1 MPIRFGVYQFDPDT
15 GDLRRDGRPVR
26 LQPQPARMLAAL
38 LAQPGEIVT
47 RESLQHA
54 IWGHDTHVDF
64 ERGLNFCAA
73 QIRGALRDSASSPR
87 FIETVPRRGYRFIAP
102 VSQPL
107 VEAGRPIQK
116 ELPPDP
122 ELPPA
127 MELPPEGG
135 SHKTPHSRLLPRSW
149 LPPLGGR
156 LAASAA
162 LLAIAIAAAVLLAR
176 GTMASPP
183 RIAVVPFD
191 NETGSPD
198 FDRIAKGVS
207 DATVARLTTPER
219 LPRFGVIGNAAVLRF
234 TFVPRDLKAM
244 GDTLGAEY
252 IVLGQ
257 VKRDE
262 RGFRIVAHLIRV
274 SDQTHVWASTFDRG
288 ALDLAEQSAIAE
300 AIAQAVTDHVGRG

>member
-1 MPIRFGVYQFDPDT
+1 MPIWFGVYEFDPSS
-15 GDLRRDGRPVR
+15 GDLRREGRPVR

-38 LAQPGEIVT
+38 LAQPGQIVT
-47 RESLQHA
+47 RETLQEA

-73 QIRGALRDSASSPR
+73 QIRSALRDSASSPR
-87 FIETVPRRGYRFIAP
+87 FVETIPRRGYRFIAP
-102 VSQPL
+102 VH
-107 VEAGRPIQK
+107 AADG
-116 ELPPDP
+116 
-122 ELPPA
+122 
-127 MELPPEGG
+127 PPEGR
-135 SHKTPHSRLLPRSW
+135 SRKITEEERVSPTGHLLW

-156 LAASAA
+156 SLWTAAA
-162 LLAIAIAAAVLLAR
+162 LLVIAIAAVALVAR
-176 GTMASPP
+176 GTTPSPP

-191 NETGSPD
+191 NETGSSD

-207 DATVARLTTPER
+207 DATVVRLTTPER
-219 LPRFGVIGNAAVLRF
+219 LPRFGVIGNAAALRF

-244 GDTLGAEY
+244 GQSLGAQY

-274 SDQTHVWASTFDRG
+274 SDQTHVWAKVFDRS
-288 ALDLAEQSAIAE
+288 ALDLEEQSAIAE
-300 AIAQAVTDHVGRG
+300 AVAQAVTDHVGRG

>member
-1 MPIRFGVYQFDPDT
+1 MSISFGVYEFDPAS
-15 GDLRRDGRPVR
+15 GDLRRGGRPVR

-38 LAQPGEIVT
+38 LEHPGEIIT
-47 RESLQHA
+47 REALQEA

-73 QIRGALRDSASSPR
+73 QIRSALRDPASSPR

-102 VSQPL
+102 VG
-107 VEAGRPIQK
+107 V
-116 ELPPDP
+116 
-122 ELPPA
+122 
-127 MELPPEGG
+127 PPEGG
-135 SHKTPHSRLLPRSW
+135 RHAMAVGAD
-149 LPPLGGR
+149 LPPETGSWKNTSSSR
-156 LAASAA
+156 ARTLAVAAA
-162 LLAIAIAAAVLLAR
+162 LLVLAVAAVALVAR
-176 GTMASPP
+176 GTTIAVP

-207 DATVARLTTPER
+207 DATVVRLTTPER
-219 LPRFGVIGNAAVLRF
+219 LPRFGVIGNAAALRF

-244 GDTLGAEY
+244 GDSLRAQY

-257 VKRDE
+257 LKRDE

-274 SDQTHVWASTFDRG
+274 GDLTHVWAQSFDRDR
-288 ALDLAEQSAIAE
+288 LDLEEQSAIAE
-300 AIAQAVTDHVGRG
+300 AIAQAVTGRVGRS

>member
-1 MPIRFGVYQFDPDT
+1 MQVSFGVYEFDPT
-15 GDLRRDGRPVR
+15 SGDLCRDGRPVR

-47 RESLQHA
+47 REALQEA

-73 QIRGALRDSASSPR
+73 QIRSALRDSASSPR
-87 FIETVPRRGYRFIAP
+87 FIETIPRRGYRFIAP
-102 VSQPL
+102 VNS
-107 VEAGRPIQK
+107 
-116 ELPPDP
+116 
-122 ELPPA
+122 LPPA
-127 MELPPEGG
+127 RG
-135 SHKTPHSRLLPRSW
+135 SH
-149 LPPLGGR
+149 PPSPLRGFSEARAVFAGKR
-156 LAASAA
+156 PLWAGAA
-162 LLAIAIAAAVLLAR
+162 LLLLAVAAVALVAR
-176 GTMASPP
+176 GTTTAVP

-207 DATVARLTTPER
+207 DATVVRLTIPER
-219 LPRFGVIGNAAVLRF
+219 LPRFGVIGNAAALRF

-244 GDTLGAEY
+244 GETLGAQY

-274 SDQTHVWASTFDRG
+274 SDQTHVWAQAFDRG
-288 ALDLAEQSAIAE
+288 TLDLEAQSAIAE
-300 AIAQAVTDHVGRG
+300 AIAEAVSKRIGRG